1 MANQPAHVASFLETL
16 PVDRVATSA
25 AWGVAK
31 PDPAF
36 FERVAAELEAVPSRI
51 AYVGDRVDNDVLPA
65 KRAGMLAVH
74 IRRGPWGVIQSAWPE
89 AAAADLRVDSLAEL
103 VSALGPGTPT
113 ANVRA

>member
-1 MANQPAHVASFLETL
+1 
-16 PVDRVATSA
+16 
-25 AWGVAK
+25 
-31 PDPAF
+31 
-36 FERVAAELEAVPSRI
+36 
-51 AYVGDRVDNDVLPA
+51 
-65 KRAGMLAVH
+65 MLAVH